1 MFKINNKC
9 WVINKRA
16 LQSRRTGPRIFQ
28 EQHIT
33 TQTQESLLS
42 HPDAVRDSLSHNS
55 VDIWA
60 LFSLMVTVASHIL
73 QSVLLGS
80 FLFCD
85 QLNHAIKL
93 YYVSVKFVS
102 PGNVFF
108 TLSPQDTMAMLE
120 YYMGIWKEGP
130 KWKLRSS
137 IKLPLHLF
145 LGYLAALRNQQSNE
159 LNLSEHVQGNSIH
172 QLSGR
177 RFLPFK

>member
-1 MFKINNKC
+1 M
-9 WVINKRA
+9 
-16 LQSRRTGPRIFQ
+16 QSRRTGPRIFQ

-120 YYMGIWKEGP
+120 YYMGI
-130 KWKLRSS
+130 
-137 IKLPLHLF
+137 
-145 LGYLAALRNQQSNE
+145 
-159 LNLSEHVQGNSIH
+159 
-172 QLSGR
+172 
-177 RFLPFK
+177 